1 MVKFWYNNF
10 QKIIWEKRRSEF
22 VAFDFVKDRLDIIF
36 GKYIS
41 DKKELWHI
49 WKLVFVLLHG
59 QS

>member
-22 VAFDFVKDRLDIIF
+22 VAFDFVKDRLDIFF

-41 DKKELWHI
+41 DKKEL
-49 WKLVFVLLHG
+49 
-59 QS
+59 